1 MTNEATTA
9 AAPHLKRVLGRW
21 DLVLMFVVAITNL
34 NIVPTVASSGPVVIW
49 LWVLALVFFFWP
61 QGVAVIELSQRY
73 PGEGGVYLWTKKMFG
88 DFHGFLSGW
97 CYWTNNIF
105 YVPTVVLYLV
115 GIAVYVAGPDAAKL
129 AEDRSFTFL
138 ASLGILW
145 MLVAANVRG
154 LGVGKWVN
162 NLGGIGTA
170 LAAIVLIGLAVYS
183 ITQRGSSLNA
193 ASFSVVGADW
203 RLISGFGT
211 ICFALVGLELASIMG
226 DEIQEPR
233 KILPGAVLWGGII
246 SGVLYVG
253 ATLAVL
259 VALRPEDIGVV
270 QGILQ
275 AISKMAGD
283 FGLAWSVPPLAL
295 VLSISIAGI
304 ASAWLAGAARIPFV
318 AGLDNYLPSALA
330 RVHPKFG
337 SPYIALIVTAALS
350 SIFLAMSFAQAKV
363 AEAFVTLLALA
374 VVLQLVPSAYM
385 YAALLRL
392 AFLDP
397 TYQQVFYRKPMLAFA
412 GAAGLI
418 TTLLGIVVAFLPPI
432 QVESVWRYELKLVV
446 GCGFFLGVA
455 PLLIRWIAHRRAAA
469 LHLIPEGA
477 KSGAPG
483 GDS

>member
-1 MTNEATTA
+1 VTNAATA
-9 AAPHLKRVLGRW
+9 ANQPHLKRVLGRW

-34 NIVPTVASSGPVVIW
+34 NIVPTVASGGAVVIW
-49 LWVLALVFFFWP
+49 LWLLALVFFFWP
-61 QGVAVIELSQRY
+61 QGIAVIELSQRY
-73 PGEGGVYLWTKKMFG
+73 PGEGGVYLWTKRMFG

-105 YVPTVVLYLV
+105 YVPTVILYLV
-115 GIAVYVAGPDAAKL
+115 GIAVYVAGSDAAKL
-129 AEDRSFTFL
+129 ADDRSFTFL

-170 LAAIVLIGLAVYS
+170 LAATVLIGLGIYS
-183 ITQRGSSLNA
+183 ILQRGSSLNA
-193 ASFSVVGADW
+193 ASFSMAGADW
-203 RLISGFGT
+203 KMVSGFGT

-226 DEIQEPR
+226 DEIEEPR
-233 KILPGAVLWGGII
+233 KILPGAVLWGGFI
-246 SGVLYVG
+246 SGLLYVG

-259 VALRPEDIGVV
+259 LALRPQDIGVV

-275 AISKMAGD
+275 AVTKLAGD
-283 FGLAWSVPPLAL
+283 FGLAWAVPPLAL

-318 AGLDNYLPSALA
+318 AGLDHYLPSALG
-330 RVHPKFG
+330 RVHPRFG
-337 SPYIALIVTAALS
+337 SPHIALIVTASLS
-350 SIFLAMSFAQAKV
+350 SIFLAMSFAQARV
-363 AEAFVTLLALA
+363 EEAFVTLLALA

-392 AFLDP
+392 AFFDP
-397 TYQQVFYRKPMLAFA
+397 SHQRVFYGKPMLAFA

-418 TTLLGIVVAFLPPI
+418 TTVLGIVVAFLPPA
-432 QVESVWRYELKLVV
+432 QVESVWRYELKMIAGCAIFLVI
-446 GCGFFLGVA
+446 A
-455 PLLIRWIAHRRAAA
+455 PLVARFLAHRRSAPN
-469 LHLIPEGA
+469 HLIAERA
-477 KSGAPG
+477 NSGISG
-483 GDS
+483 GNP

>member
-1 MTNEATTA
+1 MTRETTTA
-9 AAPHLKRVLGRW
+9 SAPHLKRVLGRW
-21 DLVLMFVVAITNL
+21 DLVLLFVVAITNL

-49 LWVLALVFFFWP
+49 LWLLALVFFFWP

-105 YVPTVVLYLV
+105 YVPSVILYLV
-115 GIAVYVAGPDAAKL
+115 GIAVYIAGPDAAKL
-129 AEDRSFTFL
+129 ADDRSFTFL
-138 ASLGILW
+138 ASMGLLW
-145 MLVAANVRG
+145 LLVAANVRG

-170 LAAIVLIGLAVYS
+170 LAAVVLIGLGIYS
-183 ITQRGSSLNA
+183 ITQRGSSLTA

-226 DEIQEPR
+226 DEIEEPR
-233 KILPGAVLWGGII
+233 RILPGAVLWGGII

-259 VALRPEDIGVV
+259 LAVRPEEIGVV

-283 FGLAWSVPPLAL
+283 FGLAWIVPPLAL

-318 AGLDNYLPSALA
+318 AGLDNYLPSALG
-330 RVHPKFG
+330 RVHPCYG
-337 SPYIALIVTAALS
+337 SPHIALIVTAALS
-350 SIFLAMSFAQAKV
+350 SIFLAISFTQASV
-363 AEAFVTLLALA
+363 SEAFVTMLALA

-392 AFLDP
+392 AFFDAQP
-397 TYQQVFYRKPMLAFA
+397 QAASYRKPTLAFA

-418 TTLLGIVVAFLPPI
+418 TTIVGIVVAFLPPA
-432 QVESVWRYELKLVV
+432 QVESAWRYELKMFV
-446 GCGFFLGVA
+446 GCGVFLVAA
-455 PLLIRWIAHRRAAA
+455 PLVCRFMAHRRAA
-469 LHLIPEGA
+469 LNLIPTGA

-483 GDS
+483 GNS

>member
-1 MTNEATTA
+1 
-9 AAPHLKRVLGRW
+9 
-21 DLVLMFVVAITNL
+21 MFVVAIANL
-34 NIVPTVASSGPVVIW
+34 NIVPAVAAGGPVMIW
-49 LWVLALVFFFWP
+49 LWLLALVFFFWP

-73 PGEGGVYLWTKKMFG
+73 PGEGGVYLWTKKIFG

-115 GIAVYVAGPDAAKL
+115 GIAVYVAGPEAAKL
-129 AEDRSFTFL
+129 ADDRSFTFL

-145 MLVAANVRG
+145 LLVAANVRG

-170 LAAIVLIGLAVYS
+170 VAAVALIGLAAYS
-183 ITQRGSSLNA
+183 ITQRGSSLTA

-203 RLISGFGT
+203 KLISGFGT

-226 DEIQEPR
+226 DEIEEPR

-246 SGVLYVG
+246 SGILYVG

-259 VALRPEDIGVV
+259 LAVRPEEIGVV
-270 QGILQ
+270 QGVLQ
-275 AISKMAGD
+275 AISKLAGD
-283 FGLAWSVPPLAL
+283 FGLAWVVPPLAF

-318 AGLDNYLPSALA
+318 AGLDRYLPSALG
-330 RVHPKFG
+330 RVHPRFG
-337 SPYIALIVTAALS
+337 SPHVALVVTAALS
-350 SIFLAMSFAQAKV
+350 SIFLAISFTQASV
-363 AEAFVTLLALA
+363 SEAFVTLLALA

-392 AFLDP
+392 AFFDAP
-397 TYQQVFYRKPMLAFA
+397 HPHAFYRKPTLAFA
-412 GAAGLI
+412 GASGLV
-418 TTLLGIVVAFLPPI
+418 TTILGIAVAFLPPA
-432 QVESVWRYELKLVV
+432 QVKEVWKYELKMFV
-446 GCGFFLGVA
+446 GCSVFLVIA
-455 PLLIRWIAHRRAAA
+455 PLFCRWMANRRAAA
-469 LHLIPEGA
+469 PHLIPAGA
-477 KSGAPG
+477 KSGASG
-483 GDS
+483 GNS

>member
-1 MTNEATTA
+1 
-9 AAPHLKRVLGRW
+9 
-21 DLVLMFVVAITNL
+21 MFVVAIVNL
-34 NIVPTVASSGPVVIW
+34 NIVPAVAAGGPVMIW
-49 LWVLALVFFFWP
+49 LWLLALVFFFWP
-61 QGVAVIELSQRY
+61 QGIAVIELSQRY
-73 PGEGGVYLWTKKMFG
+73 PGEGGVYLWTKKIFG

-115 GIAVYVAGPDAAKL
+115 GIAVYVAGPGAARL
-129 AEDRSFTFL
+129 ADDRSFTFL

-145 MLVAANVRG
+145 LLVAANVRG

-170 LAAIVLIGLAVYS
+170 LAAVVLIGLAVYS
-183 ITQRGSSLNA
+183 ITQRGSSLTA

-203 RLISGFGT
+203 KLISGFGT

-226 DEIQEPR
+226 DEIEEPR

-259 VALRPEDIGVV
+259 LAVRPEEIGVV
-270 QGILQ
+270 QGVLQ
-275 AISKMAGD
+275 AISKLAGD
-283 FGLAWSVPPLAL
+283 FGLAWAVPPLAL

-318 AGLDNYLPSALA
+318 AGLDRYLPSALG
-330 RVHPKFG
+330 RVHPRFG
-337 SPYIALIVTAALS
+337 SPHVALVVTAALS
-350 SIFLAMSFAQAKV
+350 SIFLAISFTQASV
-363 AEAFVTLLALA
+363 SEAFLTLLALA

-392 AFLDP
+392 AFLDAP
-397 TYQQVFYRKPMLAFA
+397 HEHAFYRKSTLAFA
-412 GAAGLI
+412 GASGLV
-418 TTLLGIVVAFLPPI
+418 TTILGIAVAFLPPA
-432 QVESVWRYELKLVV
+432 QVGSVWKYELKMFV
-446 GCGFFLGVA
+446 GCSVFLVAA
-455 PLLIRWIAHRRAAA
+455 PLLFRWMANRRVPAP
-469 LHLIPEGA
+469 HLIPAGA

-483 GDS
+483 GNS

>member
-1 MTNEATTA
+1 MTREATAA

-21 DLVLMFVVAITNL
+21 DLVLLFVVAITNL
-34 NIVPTVASSGPVVIW
+34 NIVPAVATSGPVVIW
-49 LWVLALVFFFWP
+49 LWLLALLFFFWP

-73 PGEGGVYLWTKKMFG
+73 PGEGGVYLWTKQMFG

-105 YVPTVVLYLV
+105 YVPTVLLYLV

-129 AEDRSFTFL
+129 ADDRSFTFL
-138 ASLGILW
+138 ASLGLLW
-145 MLVAANVRG
+145 LLVAANVRG

-170 LAAIVLIGLAVYS
+170 LAAVVLIGLGIYS
-183 ITQRGSSLNA
+183 ITQRGSSLTA

-203 RLISGFGT
+203 KLISGFGT

-246 SGVLYVG
+246 SGILYVG
-253 ATLAVL
+253 VTLAVL
-259 VALRPEDIGVV
+259 LAVRPEDIGVV

-283 FGLAWSVPPLAL
+283 FGLSWSVPPLAL

-318 AGLDNYLPSALA
+318 AGLENYLPPALG
-330 RVHPKFG
+330 RLHPRFA
-337 SPYIALIVTAALS
+337 SPYVALIVTAALS
-350 SIFLAMSFAQAKV
+350 SVVLAMSFTEATVQ
-363 AEAFVTLLALA
+363 EAFVTMLALA

-392 AFLDP
+392 AFFDP
-397 TYQQVFYRKPMLAFA
+397 QHQHVFYKKPTLAFA
-412 GAAGLI
+412 GAAGLTSTI
-418 TTLLGIVVAFLPPI
+418 VGIVVAFLPPA
-432 QVESVWRYELKLVV
+432 QVESVWKYELKMFV
-446 GCGFFLGVA
+446 GCTVFLVVA
-455 PLLIRWIAHRRAAA
+455 PLLCRFMAHRRAA
-469 LHLIPEGA
+469 PELVPAGA

-483 GDS
+483 GHS